1 MKKVWYSKNKKKIE
15 EYKYMIMQNLNL
27 EDLKKISKMVVW

>member
-1 MKKVWYSKNKKKIE
+1 MKKVWYSKNKKKKE
-15 EYKYMIMQNLNL
+15 EYKNMIMQNLNL